1 LGGATSIYPGERMSL
16 LEYCNT
22 ERQRQI
28 VELHEQGLGYTKI
41 GEKVGCSRYAVRDSL
56 QAVKARAATQG
67 WSPQHDMVHTVPDGF
82 NVKGVSTYYNDEGK
96 PVGQWV
102 KSASDKERQLEIA
115 LEAFKAGF
123 LEEID
128 GLYKPVQAPEAS
140 KEADRLSCY
149 LIGDHHVNAY
159 CWSQET
165 GGDDWDT
172 NIAQDVLIKAV
183 DKLVSVA
190 GDSEVGALIN
200 LGDFLHANTSEN
212 KTGKGTPVDVDG
224 RLGRV
229 IRIVGNLFRVL
240 ITRMLETHK
249 EVWLINVRGNHD
261 PDASLWLNEMMRLYF
276 ANEPR
281 VKVFDNFSKWIHF
294 EWGETL
300 VVLHHGDR
308 VKTQALYE
316 AVTRDYAEE
325 WGRTRYRYLYH
336 GHIHHR
342 TVTEL
347 GGLHLESFGVLC
359 PPDSYHSGAGF
370 GSARSMSCVI
380 LDKKYGEHSRFKIG
394 IDEVK
399 A

>member
-1 LGGATSIYPGERMSL
+1 MSL
-16 LEYCNT
+16 LDYCTT
-22 ERQRQI
+22 ERQTQI
-28 VELHEQGLGYTKI
+28 ITLHLEGLGYQKI
-41 GEKVGCSRYAVRDSL
+41 GDKLGVSKWVARDII
-56 QAVKARAATQG
+56 KNIKRRAAMQG
-67 WSPQHDMVHTVPDGF
+67 HSPDHDMVHTVPDGF
-82 NVKGVSTYYNDEGK
+82 AVKGVSTYYNDEGK

-115 LEAFKAGF
+115 LEAFKAG
-123 LEEID
+123 LLDEID
-128 GLYKPVQAPEAS
+128 GLHRPVKAPEAT
-140 KEADRLSCY
+140 KNEDRLSAY
-149 LIGDHHVNAY
+149 LIGDHHLNAL
-159 CWSQET
+159 CWSPET

-183 DKLVSVA
+183 DKLVSAA
-190 GDSEVGALIN
+190 GDAEVGALIN
-200 LGDFLHANTSEN
+200 LGDFLHANSGDN
-212 KTGKGTPVDVDG
+212 KTAKGTPVDVDG

-229 IRIVGNLFRVL
+229 IRVVGNLFKVL

-276 ANEPR
+276 HNEPR

-294 EWGETL
+294 EWGQTL
-300 VVLHHGDR
+300 VVMHHGDR
-308 VKTQALYE
+308 IKTQALYE

-325 WGRTRYRYLYH
+325 WGRSKYRYLYH

-342 TVTEL
+342 TVTEM

-359 PPDSYHSGAGF
+359 PPDAYHSASGY

-380 LDKKYGEHSRFKIG
+380 LDKNYGEHSRFKVG

>member
-1 LGGATSIYPGERMSL
+1 MSL
-16 LEYCNT
+16 LDYCTT
-22 ERQRQI
+22 ERQHQVI
-28 VELHEQGLGYTKI
+28 TLHLEGLGYQKI
-41 GEKVGCSRYAVRDSL
+41 GEKLGMAKWGARDI
-56 QAVKARAATQG
+56 VKNIKRKAALAG
-67 WSPQHDMVHTVPDGF
+67 HSPEHDMVHTVPDGF
-82 NVKGVSTYYNDEGK
+82 LVKGVSTYYNDEGK

-115 LEAFKAGF
+115 LEAFKAG
-123 LEEID
+123 LLDEID
-128 GLYKPVQAPEAS
+128 GLHRPVKAPEAT
-140 KEADRLSCY
+140 KNGDRLSAY
-149 LIGDHHVNAY
+149 LIGDHHLNAL
-159 CWSQET
+159 CWSPET

-183 DKLVSVA
+183 DKLVSAA
-190 GDSEVGALIN
+190 GDAEVGALIN
-200 LGDFLHANTSEN
+200 LGDFLHANSGDN
-212 KTGKGTPVDVDG
+212 KTAKGTPVDVDG

-229 IRIVGNLFRVL
+229 IRIVGNLFKVL

-276 ANEPR
+276 HNEPR

-294 EWGETL
+294 EWGQTL
-300 VVLHHGDR
+300 VVMHHGDR

-325 WGRTRYRYLYH
+325 WGRSKYRYLYH

-342 TVTEL
+342 TVTEM

-359 PPDSYHSGAGF
+359 PPDSFHSASGY

-380 LDKKYGEHSRFKIG
+380 LDKNYGEHSRFKVG

>member
-1 LGGATSIYPGERMSL
+1 MSL
-16 LEYCNT
+16 LQYCT
-22 ERQRQI
+22 TDRQRTI
-28 VELHEQGLGYTKI
+28 IEMHERGMGYTTI
-41 GEKVGCSRYAVRDSL
+41 ANELNCSKWSVRDVVKLVQGRAEL
-56 QAVKARAATQG
+56 QG
-67 WSPQHDMVHTVPDGF
+67 YSPQHDMRHTVPDTFKVRGI
-82 NVKGVSTYYNDEGK
+82 STYYNDEGR

-102 KSASDKERQLEIA
+102 KSIADKEAMLEAA

-128 GLYKPVQAPEAS
+128 GLYKPIEAPQAAKNS
-140 KEADRLSCY
+140 DRLSCY
-149 LIGDHHVNAY
+149 LVGDHHLNAL
-159 CWSQET
+159 CWSPET

-183 DKLVSVA
+183 DKLVSAA
-190 GDSEVGALIN
+190 GESEVGALIN
-200 LGDFLHANTSEN
+200 LGDFLHANSSDN
-212 KTGKGTPVDVDG
+212 KTAKGTPVDVDG

-229 IRIVGNLFRVL
+229 IRVVGNLFRVL

-276 ANEPR
+276 ASEPR
-281 VKVFDNFSKWIHF
+281 VKVFDNFSKWTHF

-300 VVLHHGDR
+300 VVMHHGDR
-308 VKTQALYE
+308 IKTQGLYE
-316 AVTRDYAEE
+316 AVTRDYAEQ
-325 WGRTRYRYLYH
+325 WGRTKYRYLYH

-359 PPDSYHSGAGF
+359 PPDAYHSASGY

-380 LDKKYGEHSRFKIG
+380 LDKNYGEHSRFKVG
-394 IDEVK
+394 IE
-399 A
+399 ALT

>member
-1 LGGATSIYPGERMSL
+1 MDL
-16 LEYCNT
+16 LDFCNT

-41 GEKVGCSRYAVRDSL
+41 GEQVGCSRYAVRDSL

-67 WSPQHDMVHTVPDGF
+67 WSPQHDMVHTVPIGF

-128 GLYKPVQAPEAS
+128 GLYKPVQAPEAA
-140 KEADRLSCY
+140 KEADRLSAY
-149 LIGDHHVNAY
+149 LIGDHHLNAL
-159 CWSQET
+159 CWSPET

-212 KTGKGTPVDVDG
+212 KTGKGTPQDVDG

-359 PPDSYHSGAGF
+359 PPDAYHSASGY

>member
-1 LGGATSIYPGERMSL
+1 MSL
-16 LEYCNT
+16 LQYCT
-22 ERQRQI
+22 TDRQRTI
-28 VELHEQGLGYTKI
+28 IEMHERGMGYTTI
-41 GEKVGCSRYAVRDSL
+41 ANELNCSKWSVRDVVKLVQGRAEL
-56 QAVKARAATQG
+56 QG
-67 WSPQHDMVHTVPDGF
+67 YSPQHDMRHTVPDTFKVRGI
-82 NVKGVSTYYNDEGK
+82 STYYNDEGR

-102 KSASDKERQLEIA
+102 KSIADKEAMLEAA

-123 LEEID
+123 LEQID
-128 GLYKPVQAPEAS
+128 GLYKPIEAPQAAKNS
-140 KEADRLSCY
+140 DRLSCY
-149 LIGDHHVNAY
+149 LVGDHHLNAL
-159 CWSQET
+159 CWSPET

-183 DKLVSVA
+183 DKLVSAA
-190 GDSEVGALIN
+190 GEAEVGALIN
-200 LGDFLHANTSEN
+200 LGDFLHANSSDN
-212 KTGKGTPVDVDG
+212 KTAKGTPVDVDG

-229 IRIVGNLFRVL
+229 IRVVGNLFRVL

-276 ANEPR
+276 ASEPR
-281 VKVFDNFSKWIHF
+281 VKVFDNFSKWTHF

-300 VVLHHGDR
+300 VVMHHGDR
-308 VKTQALYE
+308 IKTQGLYE
-316 AVTRDYAEE
+316 AVTRDYAEQ
-325 WGRTRYRYLYH
+325 WGRTKYRYLYH

-359 PPDSYHSGAGF
+359 PPDAYHSASGY

-380 LDKKYGEHSRFKIG
+380 LDKNYGEHSRFKVG
-394 IDEVK
+394 IE
-399 A
+399 ALT

>member
-1 LGGATSIYPGERMSL
+1 MSL
-16 LEYCNT
+16 LDYCTT
-22 ERQRQI
+22 ERQTQI
-28 VELHEQGLGYTKI
+28 ITLHLEGLGYQKI
-41 GEKVGCSRYAVRDSL
+41 GDKLGVSKWVARDII
-56 QAVKARAATQG
+56 KNIKRRAAMQG
-67 WSPQHDMVHTVPDGF
+67 HSPDHDMVHTVPDGF
-82 NVKGVSTYYNDEGK
+82 AVKGVSTYYNDEGK

-115 LEAFKAGF
+115 LEAFKAG
-123 LEEID
+123 LLDEID
-128 GLYKPVQAPEAS
+128 GLYKPVQAPEAA
-140 KEADRLSCY
+140 KNEDRLSCY
-149 LIGDHHVNAY
+149 LVGDHHVNSV
-159 CWSQET
+159 CWSPET

-183 DKLVSVA
+183 DKLVSAA

-200 LGDFLHANTSEN
+200 LGDFLHANSGDN

-229 IRIVGNLFRVL
+229 IRIVGNLFKVL

-276 ANEPR
+276 HNEPR

-294 EWGETL
+294 EWGQTL
-300 VVLHHGDR
+300 VVMHHGDR

-325 WGRTRYRYLYH
+325 WGRSKYRYLYH

-342 TVTEL
+342 TVTEM

-359 PPDSYHSGAGF
+359 PPDAYHSASGY

-380 LDKKYGEHSRFKIG
+380 LDKNYGEHSRFKVG

>member
-1 LGGATSIYPGERMSL
+1 MSL
-16 LEYCNT
+16 LQYCT
-22 ERQRQI
+22 TDRQRTI
-28 VELHEQGLGYTKI
+28 IEMHERGMGYTTI
-41 GEKVGCSRYAVRDSL
+41 ANELNCSKWSVRDVVKLVQGRAEL
-56 QAVKARAATQG
+56 QG
-67 WSPQHDMVHTVPDGF
+67 YSPQHDMRHTVPDTFKVRGI
-82 NVKGVSTYYNDEGK
+82 STYYNDEGK

-102 KSASDKERQLEIA
+102 KSIADKEAMLEAA

-123 LEEID
+123 LEQID
-128 GLYKPVQAPEAS
+128 GLYKPIEAPQAAKNS
-140 KEADRLSCY
+140 DRLSCY
-149 LIGDHHVNAY
+149 LVGDHHLNAL
-159 CWSQET
+159 CWSPET

-183 DKLVSVA
+183 DKLVSAA
-190 GDSEVGALIN
+190 GESEVGALIN
-200 LGDFLHANTSEN
+200 LGDFLHANSSDN
-212 KTGKGTPVDVDG
+212 KTAKGTPVDVDG

-229 IRIVGNLFRVL
+229 IRVVGNLFRVL

-276 ANEPR
+276 ASEPR
-281 VKVFDNFSKWIHF
+281 VKVFDNFSKWTHF

-300 VVLHHGDR
+300 VVMHHGDR
-308 VKTQALYE
+308 IKTQGLYE
-316 AVTRDYAEE
+316 AVTRDYAEQ
-325 WGRTRYRYLYH
+325 WGRTKYRYLYH

-359 PPDSYHSGAGF
+359 PPDAYHSASGY

-380 LDKKYGEHSRFKIG
+380 LDKNYGEHSRFKVG
-394 IDEVK
+394 IE
-399 A
+399 ALT

>member
-1 LGGATSIYPGERMSL
+1 MSL
-16 LEYCNT
+16 LDYCTT
-22 ERQRQI
+22 ERQTQI
-28 VELHEQGLGYTKI
+28 ITLHLEGLGYQKI
-41 GEKVGCSRYAVRDSL
+41 GDKLGVSKWVARDII
-56 QAVKARAATQG
+56 KNIKRRAAMQG
-67 WSPQHDMVHTVPDGF
+67 HSPDHDMVHTVPDGF
-82 NVKGVSTYYNDEGK
+82 AVKGVSTYYNDEGK

-115 LEAFKAGF
+115 LEAFKAG
-123 LEEID
+123 LLDEID
-128 GLYKPVQAPEAS
+128 GLHRPVKAPEAT
-140 KEADRLSCY
+140 KNEDRLSAY
-149 LIGDHHVNAY
+149 LIGDHHLNAL
-159 CWSQET
+159 CWSPET

-183 DKLVSVA
+183 DKLVSAA
-190 GDSEVGALIN
+190 GDAEVGALIN
-200 LGDFLHANTSEN
+200 LGDFLHANSGDN

-229 IRIVGNLFRVL
+229 IRVVGNLFKVL

-276 ANEPR
+276 HNEPR

-294 EWGETL
+294 EWGQTL
-300 VVLHHGDR
+300 VVMHHGDR

-316 AVTRDYAEE
+316 AVTRDYPEE
-325 WGRTRYRYLYH
+325 WGRSKYRYLYH

-342 TVTEL
+342 TVTEM

-359 PPDSYHSGAGF
+359 PPDAYHSASGY

-380 LDKKYGEHSRFKIG
+380 LDKNYGEHSRFKVG

>member
-1 LGGATSIYPGERMSL
+1 MSL
-16 LEYCNT
+16 LQYCT
-22 ERQRQI
+22 TDRQRTI
-28 VELHEQGLGYTKI
+28 IEMHERGMGYTTI
-41 GEKVGCSRYAVRDSL
+41 ANELNCSKWTIRDVVKTVQGRAEL
-56 QAVKARAATQG
+56 QG
-67 WSPQHDMVHTVPDGF
+67 YSPQHDMHHTVPDTF
-82 NVKGVSTYYNDEGK
+82 KVRGVSTFYNQDGK
-96 PVGQWV
+96 PVNQWV
-102 KSASDKERQLEIA
+102 KSIADKEAMLEAA

-128 GLYKPVQAPEAS
+128 GLYKPIQAPQAAKNS
-140 KEADRLSCY
+140 DRLSAY
-149 LIGDHHVNAY
+149 LIGDHHLNAL
-159 CWSQET
+159 CWSPET

-183 DKLVSVA
+183 DKLVSAA
-190 GDSEVGALIN
+190 GESQVGALIN
-200 LGDFLHANTSEN
+200 LGDFLHANSSDN
-212 KTGKGTPVDVDG
+212 KTAKGTPVDVDG

-229 IRIVGNLFRVL
+229 IRVVGNLFRVL

-276 ANEPR
+276 ASEPR
-281 VKVFDNFSKWIHF
+281 VKVFDNFSKWTHF

-300 VVLHHGDR
+300 VVMHHGDR
-308 VKTQALYE
+308 IKTQGLYE
-316 AVTRDYAEE
+316 AVTRDYAEL
-325 WGRTRYRYLYH
+325 WGRTKYRYLYH

-359 PPDSYHSGAGF
+359 PPDAYHSASGY

-380 LDKKYGEHSRFKIG
+380 LDKNYGEHSRFKVG
-394 IDEVK
+394 IE
-399 A
+399 ALT

>member
-1 LGGATSIYPGERMSL
+1 MSL
-16 LEYCNT
+16 LQYCT
-22 ERQRQI
+22 TDRQRTI
-28 VELHEQGLGYTKI
+28 IEMHERGMGYTTI
-41 GEKVGCSRYAVRDSL
+41 ANELNCSKWSVRDVVKLVQGRAEL
-56 QAVKARAATQG
+56 QG
-67 WSPQHDMVHTVPDGF
+67 YSPQHDMRHTVPDTFKVRGI
-82 NVKGVSTYYNDEGK
+82 STYYNDEGK

-102 KSASDKERQLEIA
+102 KSIADKEAMLEAA

-128 GLYKPVQAPEAS
+128 CLYKPIEAPQAAKNS
-140 KEADRLSCY
+140 DRLSCY
-149 LIGDHHVNAY
+149 LVGDHHLNAL
-159 CWSQET
+159 CWSPET

-183 DKLVSVA
+183 DKLVSAA
-190 GDSEVGALIN
+190 GESEVGALIN
-200 LGDFLHANTSEN
+200 LGDFLHANSSDN
-212 KTGKGTPVDVDG
+212 KTAKGTPVDVDG

-229 IRIVGNLFRVL
+229 IRVVGNLFRVL

-276 ANEPR
+276 ASEPR
-281 VKVFDNFSKWIHF
+281 VKVFDNFSKWKHF

-300 VVLHHGDR
+300 VVMHHGDR
-308 VKTQALYE
+308 IKTQGLYE
-316 AVTRDYAEE
+316 AVTRDYAEQ
-325 WGRTRYRYLYH
+325 WGRTKYRYLYH

-359 PPDSYHSGAGF
+359 PPDAYHSASGY

-380 LDKKYGEHSRFKIG
+380 LDKNYGEHSRFKVG
-394 IDEVK
+394 IE
-399 A
+399 ALT

>member
-1 LGGATSIYPGERMSL
+1 MSL
-16 LEYCNT
+16 LQYCT
-22 ERQRQI
+22 TDRQRTI
-28 VELHEQGLGYTKI
+28 IEMHERGMGYTTI
-41 GEKVGCSRYAVRDSL
+41 ANELNCSKWSVRDVVKLVQGRAEL
-56 QAVKARAATQG
+56 QG
-67 WSPQHDMVHTVPDGF
+67 YSPQHDMRHTVPETF
-82 NVKGVSTYYNDEGK
+82 KVRGVSTYYNDEGK

-102 KSASDKERQLEIA
+102 KSIADKEAMLEAA

-123 LEEID
+123 LEQID
-128 GLYKPVQAPEAS
+128 GLYKPIEAPQAAKNS
-140 KEADRLSCY
+140 DRLSCY
-149 LIGDHHVNAY
+149 LVGDHHLNAL
-159 CWSQET
+159 CWSPET

-183 DKLVSVA
+183 DKLVSAA
-190 GDSEVGALIN
+190 GESEVGALIN
-200 LGDFLHANTSEN
+200 LGDFLHANSSDN
-212 KTGKGTPVDVDG
+212 KTAKGTPVDVDG

-229 IRIVGNLFRVL
+229 IRVVGNLFRVL

-276 ANEPR
+276 ASEPR
-281 VKVFDNFSKWIHF
+281 VKVFDNFSKWTHF

-300 VVLHHGDR
+300 VVMHHGDR
-308 VKTQALYE
+308 IKTQGLYE
-316 AVTRDYAEE
+316 AVTRDYAEQ
-325 WGRTRYRYLYH
+325 WGRTKYRYLYH

-359 PPDSYHSGAGF
+359 PPDAYHSASGY

-380 LDKKYGEHSRFKIG
+380 LDKNYGEHSRFKVG
-394 IDEVK
+394 IE
-399 A
+399 ALT

>member
-1 LGGATSIYPGERMSL
+1 MSL
-16 LEYCNT
+16 LDYCTT
-22 ERQRQI
+22 ERQREVI
-28 VELHEQGLGYTKI
+28 TLHEEGLGYQRIADRLGTITKW
-41 GEKVGCSRYAVRDSL
+41 GVRDIL
-56 QAVKARAATQG
+56 KNVKGKAARQG
-67 WSPQHDMVHTVPDGF
+67 YSPRHDMHHTVPDGF
-82 NVKGVSTYYNDEGK
+82 VLRGVSTLYNDEGK
-96 PVGQWV
+96 PVSQWV

-115 LEAFKAGF
+115 LEAFKAG
-123 LEEID
+123 LLDEID
-128 GLYKPVQAPEAS
+128 GLHKPVKSPEAT
-140 KEADRLSCY
+140 KNEDRLSAY
-149 LIGDHHVNAY
+149 LIGDHHLNAL
-159 CWSQET
+159 CWSPET

-183 DKLVSVA
+183 DKLVSAA
-190 GDSEVGALIN
+190 GDAEVGALIN
-200 LGDFLHANTSEN
+200 LGDFLHANSGDN
-212 KTGKGTPVDVDG
+212 KTAKGTPVDVDG

-229 IRIVGNLFRVL
+229 IRVVGNLFKVL

-276 ANEPR
+276 ASEPR

-294 EWGETL
+294 EWGKTL
-300 VVLHHGDR
+300 VVMHHGDR

-325 WGRTRYRYLYH
+325 WGRSKYRYLYH

-359 PPDSYHSGAGF
+359 PPDAFHSASGY

-380 LDKKYGEHSRFKIG
+380 LDKNYGEHSRFKVG

-399 A
+399 T

>member
-1 LGGATSIYPGERMSL
+1 MSL
-16 LEYCNT
+16 LDYCTT
-22 ERQRQI
+22 ERQTQI
-28 VELHEQGLGYTKI
+28 ITLHLEGLGYQKI
-41 GEKVGCSRYAVRDSL
+41 GDKLGVSKWVARDII
-56 QAVKARAATQG
+56 KNIKRRAAMQG
-67 WSPQHDMVHTVPDGF
+67 HSPDHDMVHTVPDGF
-82 NVKGVSTYYNDEGK
+82 AVKGVSTYYNDEGK

-115 LEAFKAGF
+115 LEAFKAG
-123 LEEID
+123 LLDEID
-128 GLYKPVQAPEAS
+128 GLHRPVKAPEAT
-140 KEADRLSCY
+140 KNEDRLSAY
-149 LIGDHHVNAY
+149 LIGDHHLNAL
-159 CWSQET
+159 CWSPET

-183 DKLVSVA
+183 DKLVSAA
-190 GDSEVGALIN
+190 GDAEVGALIN
-200 LGDFLHANTSEN
+200 LGDFLHANSGDN
-212 KTGKGTPVDVDG
+212 KTAKGTPVDVDG

-229 IRIVGNLFRVL
+229 IRVVGNLFKVL

-276 ANEPR
+276 HNEPR

-294 EWGETL
+294 EWGQTL
-300 VVLHHGDR
+300 VVMHHGDR

-325 WGRTRYRYLYH
+325 WGRSKYRYLYH

-342 TVTEL
+342 TVTEM

-359 PPDSYHSGAGF
+359 PPDAYHSASGY

-380 LDKKYGEHSRFKIG
+380 LDKNYGEHSRFKVG

>member
-1 LGGATSIYPGERMSL
+1 MSL
-16 LEYCNT
+16 LDYCTT
-22 ERQRQI
+22 ERQHQVI
-28 VELHEQGLGYTKI
+28 TLHLEGLGYQKI
-41 GEKVGCSRYAVRDSL
+41 GEKLGIAKWGARDI
-56 QAVKARAATQG
+56 VKNIKRKAALAG
-67 WSPQHDMVHTVPDGF
+67 HSPEHDMVHTVPDGF
-82 NVKGVSTYYNDEGK
+82 VLRGVSTLYNDEGK
-96 PVGQWV
+96 PVSQWV

-115 LEAFKAGF
+115 LEAFKAG
-123 LEEID
+123 LLDEID
-128 GLYKPVQAPEAS
+128 GLHRPVKAPEAT
-140 KEADRLSCY
+140 KNGDRLSCY
-149 LIGDHHVNAY
+149 LVGDHHVNSV
-159 CWSQET
+159 CWSPET

-183 DKLVSVA
+183 DKLVSAA
-190 GDSEVGALIN
+190 GESEVGALIN
-200 LGDFLHANTSEN
+200 LGDFLHANSGDN
-212 KTGKGTPVDVDG
+212 KTAKGTPVDVDG

-229 IRIVGNLFRVL
+229 IRVVGNLFKVL

-276 ANEPR
+276 HNEPR

-294 EWGETL
+294 EWGQNL
-300 VVLHHGDR
+300 VVMHHGDR

-325 WGRTRYRYLYH
+325 WGRTKYRYLYH

-342 TVTEL
+342 TVTEM

-359 PPDSYHSGAGF
+359 PPDAYHSASGY

-380 LDKKYGEHSRFKIG
+380 LDKNYGEHSRFKVG

>member
-1 LGGATSIYPGERMSL
+1 MSL
-16 LEYCNT
+16 LDYCTT
-22 ERQRQI
+22 ERQTQVI
-28 VELHEQGLGYTKI
+28 TLHLEGLGYQKI
-41 GEKVGCSRYAVRDSL
+41 GDKLGVSKWVARDIIKNIKR
-56 QAVKARAATQG
+56 KAAMQG
-67 WSPQHDMVHTVPDGF
+67 HSPDHDMVHTVPDGF
-82 NVKGVSTYYNDEGK
+82 LVKGVSTYYNDEGK

-115 LEAFKAGF
+115 LEAFKAG
-123 LEEID
+123 LLDEID
-128 GLYKPVQAPEAS
+128 GLHRPVKAPEAT
-140 KEADRLSCY
+140 KNGDRLSAY
-149 LIGDHHVNAY
+149 LIGDHHLNAL
-159 CWSQET
+159 CWSPET

-183 DKLVSVA
+183 DKLVSAA
-190 GDSEVGALIN
+190 GDAEVGALIN
-200 LGDFLHANTSEN
+200 LGDFLHANSGDN
-212 KTGKGTPVDVDG
+212 KTAKGTPVDVDG

-229 IRIVGNLFRVL
+229 IRVVGNLFKVL

-276 ANEPR
+276 HNEPR

-294 EWGETL
+294 EWGQTL
-300 VVLHHGDR
+300 VVMHHGDR

-325 WGRTRYRYLYH
+325 WGRSKYRYLYH

-342 TVTEL
+342 TVTEM

-359 PPDSYHSGAGF
+359 PPDAYHSASGY

-380 LDKKYGEHSRFKIG
+380 LDKNYGEHSRFKVG

>member
-1 LGGATSIYPGERMSL
+1 MSL
-16 LEYCNT
+16 LKYCT
-22 ERQRQI
+22 TDRQRTVI
-28 VELHEQGLGYTKI
+28 EMHELGMGYTNIAK
-41 GEKVGCSRYAVRDSL
+41 ELNCSKWTIRDVVKTVQGRAEL
-56 QAVKARAATQG
+56 QG
-67 WSPQHDMVHTVPDGF
+67 YSPQHDMRHTVPDTF
-82 NVKGVSTYYNDEGK
+82 KVRGVSTYYNDEGK

-102 KSASDKERQLEIA
+102 KSIADKEAMLEAA

-128 GLYKPVQAPEAS
+128 GLYKPIEAPQAAKNS
-140 KEADRLSCY
+140 DRLSAY
-149 LIGDHHVNAY
+149 LIGDHHLNAL
-159 CWSQET
+159 CWSPET

-183 DKLVSVA
+183 DKLVSAA
-190 GDSEVGALIN
+190 GESQVGALIN
-200 LGDFLHANTSEN
+200 LGDFLHANSSDN
-212 KTGKGTPVDVDG
+212 KTAKGTPVDVDG

-229 IRIVGNLFRVL
+229 IRVVGNLFRVL
-240 ITRMLETHK
+240 ITSMLETHK

-276 ANEPR
+276 ASEPR
-281 VKVFDNFSKWIHF
+281 VKVFDNFSKWTHF

-300 VVLHHGDR
+300 VVMHHGDR
-308 VKTQALYE
+308 IKTQGLYE
-316 AVTRDYAEE
+316 AVTRDYAEQ
-325 WGRTRYRYLYH
+325 WGRTKYRYLYH

-359 PPDSYHSGAGF
+359 PPDAYHSASGY

-380 LDKKYGEHSRFKIG
+380 LDKNYGEHSRFKVG
-394 IDEVK
+394 IE
-399 A
+399 ALT

>member
-1 LGGATSIYPGERMSL
+1 MSL
-16 LEYCNT
+16 LQYCT
-22 ERQRQI
+22 TDRQRTI
-28 VELHEQGLGYTKI
+28 IEMHERGMGYTTI
-41 GEKVGCSRYAVRDSL
+41 ANELNCSKWSVRDV
-56 QAVKARAATQG
+56 VKLVQGRAEVQG
-67 WSPQHDMVHTVPDGF
+67 YSPQHDMHHTVPDTF
-82 NVKGVSTYYNDEGK
+82 KVRGVSTYYNDEGK

-102 KSASDKERQLEIA
+102 KSIADKEAMLEAA

-128 GLYKPVQAPEAS
+128 GLYKPIEAPQAAKNS
-140 KEADRLSCY
+140 DRLSAY
-149 LIGDHHVNAY
+149 LIGDHHLNAL
-159 CWSQET
+159 CWSPET

-183 DKLVSVA
+183 DKLVSAA
-190 GDSEVGALIN
+190 GESEVGALIN
-200 LGDFLHANTSEN
+200 LGDFLHANSSDN
-212 KTGKGTPVDVDG
+212 KTAKGTPVDVDG

-229 IRIVGNLFRVL
+229 IRVVGNLFRVL

-276 ANEPR
+276 ASEPR
-281 VKVFDNFSKWIHF
+281 VKVFDNFSKWTHF

-300 VVLHHGDR
+300 VVMHHGDR
-308 VKTQALYE
+308 IKTQGLYE
-316 AVTRDYAEE
+316 AVTRDYAEQ
-325 WGRTRYRYLYH
+325 WGRTKYRYLYH

-359 PPDSYHSGAGF
+359 PPDAYHSASGY

-380 LDKKYGEHSRFKIG
+380 LDKNYGEHSRFKVG
-394 IDEVK
+394 IE
-399 A
+399 ALT

>member
-1 LGGATSIYPGERMSL
+1 MSL
-16 LEYCNT
+16 LQYCT
-22 ERQRQI
+22 TDRQRTI
-28 VELHEQGLGYTKI
+28 IEMHERGMGYTTIAK
-41 GEKVGCSRYAVRDSL
+41 ELDCSKWSVRDVVKTVQGRAEL
-56 QAVKARAATQG
+56 QG
-67 WSPQHDMVHTVPDGF
+67 YSPQHDMRHTVPDTF
-82 NVKGVSTYYNDEGK
+82 KVRGVSTYYNDEGR

-102 KSASDKERQLEIA
+102 KSIADKEAMLEAA

-128 GLYKPVQAPEAS
+128 GLYKPIQAPQTAKNS
-140 KEADRLSCY
+140 DRLSAY
-149 LIGDHHVNAY
+149 LIGDHHLNAL
-159 CWSQET
+159 CWSPET

-183 DKLVSVA
+183 DKLVSAA
-190 GDSEVGALIN
+190 GESEVGALIN
-200 LGDFLHANTSEN
+200 LGDFLHANSSDN
-212 KTGKGTPVDVDG
+212 KTAKGTPVDVDG

-276 ANEPR
+276 ASEPR
-281 VKVFDNFSKWIHF
+281 VKVFDNFSKWTHF

-300 VVLHHGDR
+300 VVMHHGDR
-308 VKTQALYE
+308 IKTQGLYE
-316 AVTRDYAEE
+316 AVTRDYAEQ
-325 WGRTRYRYLYH
+325 WGRTKYRYLYH

-342 TVTEL
+342 TVTEM

-359 PPDSYHSGAGF
+359 PPDAYHSASGY

-380 LDKKYGEHSRFKIG
+380 LDKNYGEHSRFKVG
-394 IDEVK
+394 IE
-399 A
+399 ALA

>member
-1 LGGATSIYPGERMSL
+1 MSL
-16 LEYCNT
+16 LDYCTT
-22 ERQRQI
+22 ELQRQVI
-28 VELHEQGLGYTKI
+28 TLHLEGLGYQRI
-41 GEKVGCSRYAVRDSL
+41 GDKLGMAKWGARDI
-56 QAVKARAATQG
+56 VKNIKRKAAIAG
-67 WSPQHDMVHTVPDGF
+67 LSPEHDMVHTVPDGF
-82 NVKGVSTYYNDEGK
+82 SVKGVSTYYNDEGK

-115 LEAFKAGF
+115 LEAFKAG
-123 LEEID
+123 LLDDID
-128 GLYKPVQAPEAS
+128 GLHRPVKAPEAT
-140 KEADRLSCY
+140 KNEDRLSAY
-149 LIGDHHVNAY
+149 LIGDHHLNAL
-159 CWSQET
+159 CWSPET

-183 DKLVSVA
+183 DKLVSAA
-190 GDSEVGALIN
+190 GDAEVGALIN
-200 LGDFLHANTSEN
+200 LGDFLHANSGDN
-212 KTGKGTPVDVDG
+212 KTAKGTPVDVDG

-229 IRIVGNLFRVL
+229 IRVVGNLFKVL

-276 ANEPR
+276 ASEPR

-294 EWGETL
+294 EWGKTL
-300 VVLHHGDR
+300 VVMHHGDR

-325 WGRTRYRYLYH
+325 WGRSKYRYLYH

-359 PPDSYHSGAGF
+359 PPDSFHSASGY

-380 LDKKYGEHSRFKIG
+380 LDKNYGEHSRFKVG
-394 IDEVK
+394 IDEVN

>member
-1 LGGATSIYPGERMSL
+1 MSL
-16 LEYCNT
+16 LDYCTT
-22 ERQRQI
+22 ERQTQI
-28 VELHEQGLGYTKI
+28 ITLHLEGLGYQKI
-41 GEKVGCSRYAVRDSL
+41 GDKLGVSKWVARDIIKNIKR
-56 QAVKARAATQG
+56 KAAMQG
-67 WSPQHDMVHTVPDGF
+67 HSPDHDMVHTVPDGF
-82 NVKGVSTYYNDEGK
+82 AVKGVSTYYNDEGK

-115 LEAFKAGF
+115 LEAFKAG
-123 LEEID
+123 LLDEID
-128 GLYKPVQAPEAS
+128 GLHRPVKAPEAT
-140 KEADRLSCY
+140 KNGDRLSAY
-149 LIGDHHVNAY
+149 LIGDHHLNAL
-159 CWSQET
+159 CWSPET

-183 DKLVSVA
+183 DKLVSAA
-190 GDSEVGALIN
+190 GDAEVGALIN
-200 LGDFLHANTSEN
+200 LGDFLHANSGDN
-212 KTGKGTPVDVDG
+212 KTAKGTPVDVDG

-229 IRIVGNLFRVL
+229 IRVVGNLFKVL

-276 ANEPR
+276 HNEPR

-294 EWGETL
+294 EWGQTL
-300 VVLHHGDR
+300 VVMHHGDR
-308 VKTQALYE
+308 IKTQALYE

-325 WGRTRYRYLYH
+325 WGRSKYRYLYH

-342 TVTEL
+342 TVTEM

-359 PPDSYHSGAGF
+359 PPDAYHSASGY

-380 LDKKYGEHSRFKIG
+380 LDKNYGEHSRFKVG

>member
-1 LGGATSIYPGERMSL
+1 MSL
-16 LEYCNT
+16 LDYCTT
-22 ERQRQI
+22 ERQRKVI
-28 VELHEQGLGYTKI
+28 TLHEEGLGYQRIADQLGTTKW
-41 GEKVGCSRYAVRDSL
+41 SVRDTLKNLKS
-56 QAVKARAATQG
+56 KAAIQG
-67 WSPQHDMVHTVPDGF
+67 HSPDHDMVHTVPDGF

-115 LEAFKAGF
+115 LEAFKAG
-123 LEEID
+123 LLDEID
-128 GLYKPVQAPEAS
+128 GLHKPVKAPEAT
-140 KEADRLSCY
+140 KNEDRLSAY
-149 LIGDHHVNAY
+149 LIGDHHLNAL
-159 CWSQET
+159 CWSPET

-172 NIAQDVLIKAV
+172 NIAKDVLIKAV
-183 DKLVSVA
+183 DKLVSAA
-190 GDSEVGALIN
+190 GDAEVGALIN
-200 LGDFLHANTSEN
+200 LGDFLHANSGDN
-212 KTGKGTPVDVDG
+212 KTAKGTPVDVDG

-229 IRIVGNLFRVL
+229 IRVVGNLFKVL

-276 ANEPR
+276 ASEPR

-294 EWGETL
+294 EWGKTL
-300 VVLHHGDR
+300 VVMHHGDR

-325 WGRTRYRYLYH
+325 WGRSKYRYLYH

-359 PPDSYHSGAGF
+359 PPDAYHSASGY

-380 LDKKYGEHSRFKIG
+380 LDKNYGEHSRFKVG

>member
-1 LGGATSIYPGERMSL
+1 
-16 LEYCNT
+16 
-22 ERQRQI
+22 
-28 VELHEQGLGYTKI
+28 LHEEGLGYQRIADRLGIASKW
-41 GEKVGCSRYAVRDSL
+41 GARDVIKSIKR
-56 QAVKARAATQG
+56 KAAIQG
-67 WSPQHDMVHTVPDGF
+67 HSPEHDMVHTIPDGF
-82 NVKGVSTYYNDEGK
+82 VLRGVSTLYNDEGK
-96 PVGQWV
+96 PVSQWV

-115 LEAFKAGF
+115 LEAFKAG
-123 LEEID
+123 LLDEID
-128 GLYKPVQAPEAS
+128 GLHRPVKAPEAT
-140 KEADRLSCY
+140 KNGDRLSAY
-149 LIGDHHVNAY
+149 LIGDHHLNAL
-159 CWSQET
+159 CWSPET

-183 DKLVSVA
+183 DKLVSAA
-190 GDSEVGALIN
+190 GDAEVGALIN
-200 LGDFLHANTSEN
+200 LGDFLHANSGDN
-212 KTGKGTPVDVDG
+212 KTAKGTPVDVDG

-229 IRIVGNLFRVL
+229 IRIVGNLFKVL

-276 ANEPR
+276 HNEPR

-294 EWGETL
+294 EWGKTL
-300 VVLHHGDR
+300 VVMHHGDR

-316 AVTRDYAEE
+316 AVTRDYPEE
-325 WGRTRYRYLYH
+325 WGRSKYRYLYH

-342 TVTEL
+342 TVTEM

-359 PPDSYHSGAGF
+359 PPDAYHSASGY

-380 LDKKYGEHSRFKIG
+380 LDKNYGEHSRFKVG

>member
-1 LGGATSIYPGERMSL
+1 MSL
-16 LEYCNT
+16 LDYCTT
-22 ERQRQI
+22 ERQTQI
-28 VELHEQGLGYTKI
+28 ITLHLEGLGYQKI
-41 GEKVGCSRYAVRDSL
+41 GDKLGVSKWVARDII
-56 QAVKARAATQG
+56 KNIKRRAAMQG
-67 WSPQHDMVHTVPDGF
+67 HSPDHDMVHTVPDGF
-82 NVKGVSTYYNDEGK
+82 AVKGVSTYYNDEGK

-115 LEAFKAGF
+115 LEAFKAG
-123 LEEID
+123 LLDEID
-128 GLYKPVQAPEAS
+128 GLHRPVKAPEAT
-140 KEADRLSCY
+140 KNEDRLSAY
-149 LIGDHHVNAY
+149 LIGDHHLNAL
-159 CWSQET
+159 CWSPET

-183 DKLVSVA
+183 DKLVSAA
-190 GDSEVGALIN
+190 GDAEVGALIN
-200 LGDFLHANTSEN
+200 LGDFLHANSGDN
-212 KTGKGTPVDVDG
+212 KTAKGTPVDVDG

-229 IRIVGNLFRVL
+229 IRVVGNLFKVL

-276 ANEPR
+276 HNEPR

-294 EWGETL
+294 EWGQTL
-300 VVLHHGDR
+300 VVMHHGDR

-316 AVTRDYAEE
+316 AVTRDYPEE
-325 WGRTRYRYLYH
+325 WGRSKYRYLYH

-342 TVTEL
+342 TVTEM

-359 PPDSYHSGAGF
+359 PPDAYHSASGY

-380 LDKKYGEHSRFKIG
+380 LDKNYGEHSRFKVG

>member
-1 LGGATSIYPGERMSL
+1 MSL
-16 LEYCNT
+16 LDYCTT
-22 ERQRQI
+22 ERQHQVI
-28 VELHEQGLGYTKI
+28 TLHLEGLGYQKI
-41 GEKVGCSRYAVRDSL
+41 GEKLGIAKWGARDI
-56 QAVKARAATQG
+56 VKNIKRKAALAG
-67 WSPQHDMVHTVPDGF
+67 HSPEHDMVHTVPDGF
-82 NVKGVSTYYNDEGK
+82 VLRGVSTLYNDEGK
-96 PVGQWV
+96 PVSQWV

-115 LEAFKAGF
+115 LEAFKAG
-123 LEEID
+123 LLDEID
-128 GLYKPVQAPEAS
+128 GLHRPVKAPEAT
-140 KEADRLSCY
+140 KNGDRLSAY
-149 LIGDHHVNAY
+149 LIGDHHLNAL
-159 CWSQET
+159 CWSPET

-183 DKLVSVA
+183 DKLVSAA
-190 GDSEVGALIN
+190 GDAEVGALIN
-200 LGDFLHANTSEN
+200 LGDFLHANSGDN
-212 KTGKGTPVDVDG
+212 KTAKGTPVDVDG

-229 IRIVGNLFRVL
+229 IRVVGNLFKVL

-276 ANEPR
+276 HNEPR

-294 EWGETL
+294 EWGQTL
-300 VVLHHGDR
+300 VVMHHGDR

-316 AVTRDYAEE
+316 AVTRDYPEE
-325 WGRTRYRYLYH
+325 WGRSKYRYLYH

-342 TVTEL
+342 TVTEM

-359 PPDSYHSGAGF
+359 PPDAYHSASGY

-380 LDKKYGEHSRFKIG
+380 LDKNYGEHSRFKVG

>member
-1 LGGATSIYPGERMSL
+1 MSL
-16 LEYCNT
+16 LDYCTT
-22 ERQRQI
+22 ERQTQI
-28 VELHEQGLGYTKI
+28 ITLHLEGLGYQKI
-41 GEKVGCSRYAVRDSL
+41 GDKLGVSKWVARDII
-56 QAVKARAATQG
+56 KNIKRRAAMQG
-67 WSPQHDMVHTVPDGF
+67 HSPDHDMVHTVPDGF
-82 NVKGVSTYYNDEGK
+82 AVKGVSTYYNDEGK

-115 LEAFKAGF
+115 LEAFKAG
-123 LEEID
+123 LLDEID
-128 GLYKPVQAPEAS
+128 GLHRPVKAPEAT
-140 KEADRLSCY
+140 KNEDRLSAY
-149 LIGDHHVNAY
+149 LIGDHHLNAL
-159 CWSQET
+159 CWSPET

-183 DKLVSVA
+183 DKLVSAA

-200 LGDFLHANTSEN
+200 LGDFLHANSGDN
-212 KTGKGTPVDVDG
+212 KTAKGTPVDVDG

-229 IRIVGNLFRVL
+229 IRVVGNLFKVL

-276 ANEPR
+276 HNEPR

-294 EWGETL
+294 EWGQTL
-300 VVLHHGDR
+300 VVMHHGDR

-316 AVTRDYAEE
+316 AVTRDYPEE
-325 WGRTRYRYLYH
+325 WGRSKYRYLYH

-342 TVTEL
+342 TVTEM

-359 PPDSYHSGAGF
+359 PPDAYHSASGY

-380 LDKKYGEHSRFKIG
+380 LDKNYGEHSRFKVG

>member
-1 LGGATSIYPGERMSL
+1 MSL
-16 LEYCNT
+16 LDYCTT
-22 ERQRQI
+22 ERQHQVI
-28 VELHEQGLGYTKI
+28 TLHEDGLGYQKI
-41 GEKVGCSRYAVRDSL
+41 GDKLGVSKWVARDIIKNL
-56 QAVKARAATQG
+56 KRKAAMQG
-67 WSPQHDMVHTVPDGF
+67 YSPEHDMVHTVPKDIF
-82 NVKGVSTYYNDEGK
+82 KVRGVSTLYNDEGK
-96 PVGQWV
+96 PVSQWV
-102 KSASDKERQLEIA
+102 KSMADKEAMLEA
-115 LEAFKAGF
+115 SLEAFKAGF

-128 GLYKPVQAPEAS
+128 GLYKPVQAPEAA
-140 KEADRLSCY
+140 KNEDRLSAY
-149 LIGDHHVNAY
+149 LIGDHHLNAL
-159 CWSQET
+159 CWSPET

-183 DKLVSVA
+183 DKLVSAA
-190 GDSEVGALIN
+190 GDAEVGALIN
-200 LGDFLHANTSEN
+200 LGDFLHANSGDN
-212 KTGKGTPVDVDG
+212 KTAKGTPVDVDG

-229 IRIVGNLFRVL
+229 IRVVGNLFKVL

-276 ANEPR
+276 HNEPR

-294 EWGETL
+294 EWGQTL
-300 VVLHHGDR
+300 VVMHHGDR

-325 WGRTRYRYLYH
+325 WGRTKYRYLYH

-342 TVTEL
+342 TVTEM

-359 PPDSYHSGAGF
+359 PPDSFHSASGY

-380 LDKKYGEHSRFKIG
+380 LDKNYGEHSRFKVG

>member
-1 LGGATSIYPGERMSL
+1 M
-16 LEYCNT
+16 
-22 ERQRQI
+22 
-28 VELHEQGLGYTKI
+28 HEQGMGYTKI
-41 GEKVGCSRYAVRDSL
+41 AKELGCNRWSARDVVKT
-56 QAVKARAATQG
+56 VKAKAAIQG
-67 WSPQHDMVHTVPDGF
+67 YSPQHDMHHTVPDTF
-82 NVKGVSTYYNDEGK
+82 KVRGVSTYYNDEGK

-102 KSASDKERQLEIA
+102 KSIADKEAMLEAA

-128 GLYKPVQAPEAS
+128 GLYKPVQAPEETKNS
-140 KEADRLSCY
+140 DRLSAY
-149 LIGDHHVNAY
+149 LIGDHHLNAL
-159 CWSQET
+159 CWSPET

-183 DKLVSVA
+183 DKLVSAA
-190 GDSEVGALIN
+190 GESEVGALIN
-200 LGDFLHANTSEN
+200 LGDFLHANSSDN
-212 KTGKGTPVDVDG
+212 KTAKGTPVDVDG

-229 IRIVGNLFRVL
+229 IRIVGNLFRFL

-276 ANEPR
+276 HNEPR

-294 EWGETL
+294 EWGQSL
-300 VVLHHGDR
+300 VVMHHGDR
-308 VKTQALYE
+308 IKTQALYE
-316 AVTRDYAEE
+316 AVTRDYSEQ
-325 WGRTRYRYLYH
+325 WGRTKYRYLYH

-342 TVTEL
+342 TVTEM

-359 PPDSYHSGAGF
+359 PPDAYHSASGY

-380 LDKKYGEHSRFKIG
+380 LDKNYGEHSRFKVG

>member
-1 LGGATSIYPGERMSL
+1 MSL
-16 LEYCNT
+16 IQFCKT
-22 ERQRQI
+22 ERQKVI
-28 VELHEQGLGYTKI
+28 VSRVEQGVSQRAIAKELGL
-41 GEKVGCSRYAVRDSL
+41 SRSTVQDHWER
-56 QAVKARAATQG
+56 VKAKAATQG

-128 GLYKPVQAPEAS
+128 GLYKPVQSPEAA
-140 KEADRLSCY
+140 KEADRLSAY
-149 LIGDHHVNAY
+149 LIGDHHLNAL
-159 CWSQET
+159 CWSPET

-229 IRIVGNLFRVL
+229 IRIVGNLFKIL

-276 ANEPR
+276 HDEPR

-359 PPDSYHSGAGF
+359 PPDSFHSASGY

-380 LDKKYGEHSRFKIG
+380 LDKKYGEHSRFKVG
-394 IDEVK
+394 IE
-399 A
+399 ALQ

>member
-1 LGGATSIYPGERMSL
+1 MSL
-16 LEYCNT
+16 LDYCTT
-22 ERQRQI
+22 ERQTQI
-28 VELHEQGLGYTKI
+28 ITLHLEGLGYQKI
-41 GEKVGCSRYAVRDSL
+41 GDKLGVSKWVARDII
-56 QAVKARAATQG
+56 KNIKRRAAMQG
-67 WSPQHDMVHTVPDGF
+67 HSPDHDMVHTVPDGF
-82 NVKGVSTYYNDEGK
+82 AVKGVSTYYNDEGK

-115 LEAFKAGF
+115 LEAFKAG
-123 LEEID
+123 LLDEID
-128 GLYKPVQAPEAS
+128 GLHRPVKAPEAT
-140 KEADRLSCY
+140 KNGDRLSAY
-149 LIGDHHVNAY
+149 LIGDHHLNAL
-159 CWSQET
+159 CWSPET

-183 DKLVSVA
+183 DKLVSAA
-190 GDSEVGALIN
+190 GDAEVGALIN
-200 LGDFLHANTSEN
+200 LGDFLHANSGDN
-212 KTGKGTPVDVDG
+212 KTAKGTPVDVDG

-229 IRIVGNLFRVL
+229 IRVVGNLFKVL

-276 ANEPR
+276 HNEPR

-294 EWGETL
+294 EWGQTL
-300 VVLHHGDR
+300 VVMHHGDR

-325 WGRTRYRYLYH
+325 WGRSKYRYLYH

-342 TVTEL
+342 TVTEM

-359 PPDSYHSGAGF
+359 PPDAYHSASGY

-380 LDKKYGEHSRFKIG
+380 LDKNYGEHSRFKVG

>member
-1 LGGATSIYPGERMSL
+1 MSL
-16 LEYCNT
+16 LQYCT
-22 ERQRQI
+22 TDRQRTI
-28 VELHEQGLGYTKI
+28 IEMHERGMGYTTI
-41 GEKVGCSRYAVRDSL
+41 ANELNCSKWSVRDVVKLVQGRAEL
-56 QAVKARAATQG
+56 QG
-67 WSPQHDMVHTVPDGF
+67 YSPQHDMRHTVPDTFKVRGI
-82 NVKGVSTYYNDEGK
+82 STYYNDEGK

-102 KSASDKERQLEIA
+102 KSIADKEAMLEAA

-128 GLYKPVQAPEAS
+128 GLYKPIEAPQAAKNS
-140 KEADRLSCY
+140 DRLSCY
-149 LIGDHHVNAY
+149 LVGDHHLNAL
-159 CWSQET
+159 CWSPET

-183 DKLVSVA
+183 DKLVSAA
-190 GDSEVGALIN
+190 GESEVGALIN
-200 LGDFLHANTSEN
+200 LGDFLHANSSDN
-212 KTGKGTPVDVDG
+212 KTAKGTPVDVDG

-229 IRIVGNLFRVL
+229 IRVVGNLFRVL

-276 ANEPR
+276 ASEPR
-281 VKVFDNFSKWIHF
+281 VKVFDNFSKWTHF

-300 VVLHHGDR
+300 VVMHHGDR
-308 VKTQALYE
+308 IKTQGLYE
-316 AVTRDYAEE
+316 AVTRDYAEQ
-325 WGRTRYRYLYH
+325 WGRTKYRYLYH

-359 PPDSYHSGAGF
+359 PPDAYHSASGY

-380 LDKKYGEHSRFKIG
+380 LDKNYGEHSRFKVG
-394 IDEVK
+394 IE
-399 A
+399 ALT

>member
-1 LGGATSIYPGERMSL
+1 MSL
-16 LEYCNT
+16 LNYCTT
-22 ERQRQI
+22 ERQTQI
-28 VELHEQGLGYTKI
+28 ITLHLEGLGYQKI
-41 GEKVGCSRYAVRDSL
+41 GDKLGVSKWVARDII
-56 QAVKARAATQG
+56 KNIKRRAAMQG
-67 WSPQHDMVHTVPDGF
+67 HSPDHDMVHTVPDGF
-82 NVKGVSTYYNDEGK
+82 LVKGVSTYYNDEGK

-115 LEAFKAGF
+115 LEAFKAG
-123 LEEID
+123 LLDEID
-128 GLYKPVQAPEAS
+128 GLHRPVKAPEAT
-140 KEADRLSCY
+140 KNEDRLSAY
-149 LIGDHHVNAY
+149 LIGDHHLNAL
-159 CWSQET
+159 CWSPET

-183 DKLVSVA
+183 DKLVSAA
-190 GDSEVGALIN
+190 GDAEVGALIN
-200 LGDFLHANTSEN
+200 LGDFLHANSGDN
-212 KTGKGTPVDVDG
+212 KTAKGTPVDVDG

-229 IRIVGNLFRVL
+229 IRVVGNLFKVL

-276 ANEPR
+276 HNEPR

-294 EWGETL
+294 EWGQTL
-300 VVLHHGDR
+300 VVMHHGDR
-308 VKTQALYE
+308 IKTQALYE

-325 WGRTRYRYLYH
+325 WGRSKYRYLYH

-342 TVTEL
+342 TVTEM

-359 PPDSYHSGAGF
+359 PPDAYHSASGY

-380 LDKKYGEHSRFKIG
+380 LDKNYGEHSRFKVG

>member
-1 LGGATSIYPGERMSL
+1 MSL
-16 LEYCNT
+16 LDYCTT
-22 ERQRQI
+22 ERQHQVI
-28 VELHEQGLGYTKI
+28 TLHLEGLGYQKI
-41 GEKVGCSRYAVRDSL
+41 GEKLGIAKWGARDI
-56 QAVKARAATQG
+56 VKNIKRKAALAG
-67 WSPQHDMVHTVPDGF
+67 HSPEHDMVHTVPDGF
-82 NVKGVSTYYNDEGK
+82 VLRGVSTLYNDEGK
-96 PVGQWV
+96 PVSQWV

-115 LEAFKAGF
+115 LEAFKAG
-123 LEEID
+123 LLDEID
-128 GLYKPVQAPEAS
+128 GLHRPVKAPEAT
-140 KEADRLSCY
+140 KNEDRLSAY
-149 LIGDHHVNAY
+149 LLGDHHVNSL
-159 CWSQET
+159 CWSPET

-183 DKLVSVA
+183 DKLVSAA
-190 GDSEVGALIN
+190 GDAEVGALIN
-200 LGDFLHANTSEN
+200 LGDFLHANSGDN
-212 KTGKGTPVDVDG
+212 KTAKGTPVDVDG

-229 IRIVGNLFRVL
+229 IRVVGNLFKVL

-276 ANEPR
+276 HNEPR

-294 EWGETL
+294 EWGQTL
-300 VVLHHGDR
+300 VVMHHGDR

-316 AVTRDYAEE
+316 AVTRDYPEE
-325 WGRTRYRYLYH
+325 WGRSKYRYLYH

-342 TVTEL
+342 TVTEM

-359 PPDSYHSGAGF
+359 PPDAYHSASGY

-380 LDKKYGEHSRFKIG
+380 LDKNYGEHSRFKVG

>member
-1 LGGATSIYPGERMSL
+1 MSL
-16 LEYCNT
+16 LKYCTT
-22 ERQRQI
+22 ERQTQI
-28 VELHEQGLGYTKI
+28 ITLHLEGLGYQKI
-41 GEKVGCSRYAVRDSL
+41 GDKIGVSKWVARDIIKNIKR
-56 QAVKARAATQG
+56 KAAMQG
-67 WSPQHDMVHTVPDGF
+67 HSPDHDMVHTVPDGF
-82 NVKGVSTYYNDEGK
+82 AVKGVSTYYNDEGK

-115 LEAFKAGF
+115 LEAFKAG
-123 LEEID
+123 LLDEID
-128 GLYKPVQAPEAS
+128 GLHRPVKAPEAT
-140 KEADRLSCY
+140 KNEDRLSAY
-149 LIGDHHVNAY
+149 LIGDHHLNAL
-159 CWSQET
+159 CWSPET

-183 DKLVSVA
+183 DKLVSAA
-190 GDSEVGALIN
+190 GDAEVGALIN
-200 LGDFLHANTSEN
+200 LGDFLHANSGDN
-212 KTGKGTPVDVDG
+212 KTAKGTPVDVDG

-229 IRIVGNLFRVL
+229 IRVVGNLFKVL

-276 ANEPR
+276 HNEPR

-294 EWGETL
+294 EWGQTL
-300 VVLHHGDR
+300 VVMHHGDR

-325 WGRTRYRYLYH
+325 WGRSKYRYLYH

-342 TVTEL
+342 TVTEM

-359 PPDSYHSGAGF
+359 PPDSFHSASGY

-380 LDKKYGEHSRFKIG
+380 LDKNYGEHSRFKVG

>member
-1 LGGATSIYPGERMSL
+1 MSL
-16 LEYCNT
+16 LAYCT
-22 ERQRQI
+22 TDRQRAI
-28 VELHEQGLGYTKI
+28 IEMHERGMGYTTIAK
-41 GEKVGCSRYAVRDSL
+41 ELDCSKWSVRDV
-56 QAVKARAATQG
+56 VKTVQGRAEIQG
-67 WSPQHDMVHTVPDGF
+67 YSPQHDMRHTVPDTF
-82 NVKGVSTYYNDEGK
+82 KVRGVSTYYNDEGK

-102 KSASDKERQLEIA
+102 KSIADKEAMLEAA

-128 GLYKPVQAPEAS
+128 GLYKPIEAPQAAKNS
-140 KEADRLSCY
+140 DRLSAY
-149 LIGDHHVNAY
+149 LIGDHHLSAL
-159 CWSQET
+159 CWSPET

-183 DKLVSVA
+183 DKLVSAA
-190 GDSEVGALIN
+190 GESEVGALIN
-200 LGDFLHANTSEN
+200 LGDFLHANSSDN
-212 KTGKGTPVDVDG
+212 KTAKGTPVDVDG

-229 IRIVGNLFRVL
+229 IRVVGNLFRVL

-276 ANEPR
+276 ASEPR
-281 VKVFDNFSKWIHF
+281 VKVFDNFSKWTHF

-300 VVLHHGDR
+300 VVMHHGDR
-308 VKTQALYE
+308 IKTQGLYE
-316 AVTRDYAEE
+316 AVTRDYAEQ
-325 WGRTRYRYLYH
+325 WGRTKYRYLYH

-359 PPDSYHSGAGF
+359 PPDAYHSASGY

-380 LDKKYGEHSRFKIG
+380 LDKNYGEHSRFKVG
-394 IDEVK
+394 IE
-399 A
+399 ALT

>member
-1 LGGATSIYPGERMSL
+1 MSL
-16 LEYCNT
+16 LKYCT
-22 ERQRQI
+22 TDRQRTI
-28 VELHEQGLGYTKI
+28 IEMHERGMGYTTI
-41 GEKVGCSRYAVRDSL
+41 ANELDCSKWSVRDV
-56 QAVKARAATQG
+56 VKLVQGRAEVQG
-67 WSPQHDMVHTVPDGF
+67 YSPQHDMHHTVPDTFKVRGI
-82 NVKGVSTYYNDEGK
+82 STYYNDEGK

-102 KSASDKERQLEIA
+102 KSIADKEAMLEAA

-128 GLYKPVQAPEAS
+128 GLYKPIEAPQAAKNS
-140 KEADRLSCY
+140 DRLSCY
-149 LIGDHHVNAY
+149 LVGDHHLNAL
-159 CWSQET
+159 CWSPET

-183 DKLVSVA
+183 DKLVSAA
-190 GDSEVGALIN
+190 GESEVGALIN
-200 LGDFLHANTSEN
+200 LGDFLHANSSDN
-212 KTGKGTPVDVDG
+212 KTAKGTPVDVDG

-229 IRIVGNLFRVL
+229 IRVVGNLFRVL

-276 ANEPR
+276 ASEPR
-281 VKVFDNFSKWIHF
+281 VKVFDNFSKWTHF

-300 VVLHHGDR
+300 VVMHHGDR
-308 VKTQALYE
+308 IKTQGLYE
-316 AVTRDYAEE
+316 AVTRDYAEQ
-325 WGRTRYRYLYH
+325 WGRTKYRYLYH

-342 TVTEL
+342 TVTEM

-359 PPDSYHSGAGF
+359 PPDAYHSASGY

-380 LDKKYGEHSRFKIG
+380 LDKNYGEHSRFKVG
-394 IDEVK
+394 IE
-399 A
+399 ALT